1 MLPHDLCAALAAA
14 EARVDREEYEHVGKA
29 QNVVDD
35 KRAAVVADEVGT
47 VGGNEICKEAEE
59 ADGSI
64 IGNDL
69 YDVHENGREVIQKPC
84 DHAVLAAGHLDAE
97 AEENSGDDKRKN
109 CFAAPQL
116 AEVGLGEEV
125 YYHVCHAQRCI
136 DLTLNY
142 GVAAGNDGAEADD
155 DVHDNGRNCSGDE
168 ECADSQTHDLACAL
182 CAGHVCDSRCYRTKH
197 HGDDDA
203 EHEVYENRADR
214 FENGRALVDD
224 LARCVLDD
232 GVERTDDTAA
242 DDTGEHEYY
251 KSVSFKE

>member
-14 EARVDREEYEHVGKA
+14 EASIDREEDEHVCKA

-35 KRAAVVADEVGT
+35 KRAAVVSDEVGT
-47 VGGNEICKEAEE
+47 VSSNKIGKEAKE

-69 YDVHENGREVIQKPC
+69 YDVHENGCEVIQKSC

-125 YYHVCHAQRCI
+125 YDHVGHAQR
-136 DLTLNY
+136 
-142 GVAAGNDGAEADD
+142 
-155 DVHDNGRNCSGDE
+155 
-168 ECADSQTHDLACAL
+168 
-182 CAGHVCDSRCYRTKH
+182 
-197 HGDDDA
+197 
-203 EHEVYENRADR
+203 
-214 FENGRALVDD
+214 
-224 LARCVLDD
+224 
-232 GVERTDDTAA
+232 
-242 DDTGEHEYY
+242 
-251 KSVSFKE
+251 